1 MTTQSEEW
9 EAALARHI
17 LQSCR
22 VLLTELE
29 SIKLNVQGD
38 TARDLCSAEWAATE
52 ARMGDM
58 LQALH
63 SDTSTVPPHKQL
75 KQAPTAAPGSGQLVR
90 ASRQTVGALRTCV
103 QKLAGSPVLE
113 AADGPSLR
121 ATTMALHAVAVEI
134 KQLHATCHAA
144 EPKPDSVSMKPET
157 SHAISTSELGTAS
170 PKLMPFIQSQSAGI
184 EDECVRAIEDALQ
197 AAAALAEL
205 LRIFTRVSQQSWAA
219 TRSQLAHAPS
229 VPSPLASGGSSAL
242 RHRRWVSEEI
252 DAEFPAAP
260 GLQISVDGRPFGA
273 DARRLSESSSH
284 SRNRSDSRIHIGP
297 HARAGGP
304 LPHKSALSLRRPSQ
318 QLGSP
323 LLGGNPE
330 PPERSK
336 QVRFLTAVPSDL
348 PVDQAHLNELTQ
360 LLSLFEKAVAAL
372 QAAARKGAAAVDSTQ
387 GAEKGSIS
395 ARSQAIRGL
404 AAAFLQLSRLSSST
418 GLVRHYDKPTL
429 AQFKATTQAVKLL
442 MPLCP
447 KQQ

>member
-1 MTTQSEEW
+1 MATPQSVEW
-9 EAALARHI
+9 EAELAKHI

-38 TARDLCSAEWAATE
+38 TARDLCSAEWAAAE
-52 ARMGDM
+52 AHMGDM
-58 LQALH
+58 HQALH
-63 SDTSTVPPHKQL
+63 SDSSTAPPRKQS
-75 KQAPTAAPGSGQLVR
+75 KQALAAAPGSSQLVR

-103 QKLAGSPVLE
+103 QRLAGSPVLE

-121 ATTMALHAVAVEI
+121 ATTMALHAVALEI

-144 EPKPDSVSMKPET
+144 EPRPASMKPET
-157 SHAISTSELGTAS
+157 SHAISTSESGTAS
-170 PKLMPFIQSQSAGI
+170 PKPVPRI
-184 EDECVRAIEDALQ
+184 EDKCACAIEDALQ
-197 AAAALAEL
+197 AAVALAEL

-252 DAEFPAAP
+252 DAELPAAP
-260 GLQISVDGRPFGA
+260 GLQISVDGRPFA
-273 DARRLSESSSH
+273 DLRRLPGSSTH
-284 SRNRSDSRIHIGP
+284 SRNRSDSRIHMGAN
-297 HARAGGP
+297 ARAGGP
-304 LPHKSALSLRRPSQ
+304 LPQKSAMSLRRPSQ
-318 QLGSP
+318 QLSSP
-323 LLGGNPE
+323 LLGGSAE
-330 PPERSK
+330 PLERSK
-336 QVRFLTAVPSDL
+336 QVRFLAAVPSD
-348 PVDQAHLNELTQ
+348 PQVDQAHLNELAQ
-360 LLSLFEKAVAAL
+360 VLSLFEKAVAAL
-372 QAAARKGAAAVDSTQ
+372 QAAAKGGAVAVD
-387 GAEKGSIS
+387 ADKGCAG

-429 AQFKATTQAVKLL
+429 AQFKATTQAVKVL

>member
-1 MTTQSEEW
+1 MSTRPEEW
-9 EAALARHI
+9 EAELARHI

-29 SIKLNVQGD
+29 SIKLNVQGG
-38 TARDLCSAEWAATE
+38 TIRDLCSAEWAATE
-52 ARMGDM
+52 AHMGDM
-58 LQALH
+58 LQALR
-63 SDTSTVPPHKQL
+63 SDTSTVQSHKQL
-75 KQAPTAAPGSGQLVR
+75 KQAPVVPLGNGQLVQ

-103 QKLAGSPVLE
+103 QRLAGSPALE

-121 ATTMALHAVAVEI
+121 ATTMALHAVAVGI
-134 KQLHATCHAA
+134 KQLHATCRAA
-144 EPKPDSVSMKPET
+144 EPKPDSLSTKLET
-157 SHAISTSELGTAS
+157 SHAKSTSESGTAS
-170 PKLMPFIQSQSAGI
+170 SCIQSQPASV
-184 EDECVRAIEDALQ
+184 EDECARVVDDALQ

-229 VPSPLASGGSSAL
+229 VPSPLASGSSSAL

-252 DAEFPAAP
+252 DAELPSAP

-273 DARRLSESSSH
+273 EARRQSESSSH
-284 SRNRSDSRIHIGP
+284 SRNRSDSRIHFGP
-297 HARAGGP
+297 NIRPGGP
-304 LPHKSALSLRRPSQ
+304 LPRKSALSLRRPSQ
-318 QLGSP
+318 QLGTP
-323 LLGGNPE
+323 LVGGNPE
-330 PPERSK
+330 PAERSK
-336 QVRFLTAVPSDL
+336 QVRFITAVPNDQ

-360 LLSLFEKAVAAL
+360 LLSLFEKAIAAL
-372 QAAARKGAAAVDSTQ
+372 QAVSRRGAD
-387 GAEKGSIS
+387 AETNTTSV
-395 ARSQAIRGL
+395 RSQTIRSL

-447 KQQ
+447 KP